1 MINCQGSCYGW
12 ILKLRSAS
20 CTLQVAVPAAN
31 LRHHRLQV
39 LCLNLYDA
47 LVDLPALLA
56 APRLLDI
63 EIECHSLTL
72 VNLTPAQ
79 AKRLIPADRDFTC
92 TIGAAEVARKDLR
105 LLRAA
110 RFTVKRN
117 PHTNDEGVLAEY
129 VPQSADEAEGG

>member
-1 MINCQGSCYGW
+1 M
-12 ILKLRSAS
+12 
-20 CTLQVAVPAAN
+20 
-31 LRHHRLQV
+31 
-39 LCLNLYDA
+39 
-47 LVDLPALLA
+47 DLPALLA

-117 PHTNDEGVLAEY
+117 PHTHDEGRA
-129 VPQSADEAEGG
+129 GGVRPTGHGRSRGWLRATVAGRSL